1 MKTEMNEIF
10 KILQNRENNKAKSQN
25 FEKTENIN

>member
-10 KILQNRENNKAKSQN
+10 KILQNRENNKANSQN